1 MSRQIDVLADG
12 FSYLDG
18 PRWHD
23 GRLWV
28 SDFYTPA
35 VLAVDTDGSI
45 EHVAEVPGQ
54 PSGLGWL
61 PDGRLLIVS
70 MRDHRILRRE
80 PTGEVVTHADL
91 SALDPAG
98 HLNDMVV
105 TPFGRAYVGEFG
117 FDLMAGEP
125 IRTTRLYRVEPDG
138 ESAVVANDLLF
149 PNGMVHL
156 TDSTLLVAETFGNR
170 ISAFDAGTDGSLHN
184 RRAWAAFDDPVP
196 SDDIETHVR
205 RAAVTP
211 DGMCADIDGSIWV
224 ADGVHNRVLH
234 VRPGGEVLEELSTG
248 NLGVYACMLG
258 GDDGRTLFLCAA
270 PSFHEHERKGAREG
284 VLLTTR
290 VEVPHGALP

>member
-1 MSRQIDVLADG
+1 MSRHIELLADG

-18 PRWHD
+18 PRWYD

-35 VLAVDTDGSI
+35 VLAVDTDGSV

-80 PTGEVVTHADL
+80 LSGEVVTHADL
-91 SALDPAG
+91 NSLDPAG

-105 TPFGRAYVGEFG
+105 TPSGRAYVGEFG
-117 FDLMAGEP
+117 FDLMAGDP
-125 IRTTRLYRVEPDG
+125 IRTSRLYRVESDG
-138 ESAVVANDLLF
+138 EPSIVATDVYF
-149 PNGMVHL
+149 PNGMVLL
-156 TDSTLLVAETFGNR
+156 TDSTLVVAETFGNR
-170 ISAFDAGTDGSLHN
+170 LTAFDAGTDGSLRN
-184 RRAWAAFDDPVP
+184 PRSWARFGDPP
-196 SDDIETHVR
+196 LSDDLDAHLR
-205 RAAVTP
+205 SAAVTP

-224 ADGVHNRVLH
+224 ADGIHNRVLH
-234 VRPGGEVLEELSTG
+234 VREGGEILEEISTG
-248 NLGVYACMLG
+248 DLGVYACMLG

-270 PSFHEHERKGAREG
+270 PSFLEHERKEAREG
-284 VLLTTR
+284 VILTVR
-290 VEVPHGALP
+290 VDVPHGALP